1 MGKLFLNNT
10 RKNLKIGFSRVCVS
24 AFPLGAVL
32 WREKNFSF
40 SFFLATLLWPM
51 NLWIFHVHFCAFVSE
66 IQCSIFQ
73 REEIQFLFQFF
84 FKMKREMTTFAVT
97 QNNGSILQLVHR
109 HNFPHIFVQAKN
121 HLHFVLGQSKVVS
134 FQIVQQFSF
143 DDTLRKK
150 KSEKN
155 HKK

>member
-1 MGKLFLNNT
+1 MGKLFWT
-10 RKNLKIGFSRVCVS
+10 T
-24 AFPLGAVL
+24 
-32 WREKNFSF
+32 REKTWKLDFPEFVVCLLSF
-40 SFFLATLLWPM
+40 WVQYYEGKKLFFLFLLSDSFMTHEFMDIPCA
-51 NLWIFHVHFCAFVSE
+51 FFAFVSE

-134 FQIVQQFSF
+134 FQIVQ
-143 DDTLRKK
+143 
-150 KSEKN
+150 
-155 HKK
+155 